1 MSASHF
7 YLFIHRKITLGK
19 HQSVTLQQETTETLG
34 PKTLTLHHSN
44 YWKTYI
50 LGTTMV

>member
-34 PKTLTLHHSN
+34 PKNIITKIKNS
-44 YWKTYI
+44 
-50 LGTTMV
+50 LGGLNS

>member
-1 MSASHF
+1 MSVSHF

-19 HQSVTLQQETTETLG
+19 HQSVTLQQETTGTIG
-34 PKTLTLHHSN
+34 PKTLTFHLSN
-44 YWKTYI
+44 YWKTYS